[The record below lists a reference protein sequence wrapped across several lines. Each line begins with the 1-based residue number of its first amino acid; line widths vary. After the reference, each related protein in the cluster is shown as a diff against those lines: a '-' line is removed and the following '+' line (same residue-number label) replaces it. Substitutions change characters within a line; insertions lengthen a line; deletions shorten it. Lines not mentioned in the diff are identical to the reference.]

1 MDGPYREKLP
11 SNFGGKK
18 MSSSVYCPRG
28 KIILPMGDCLQCE
41 FIRKDD
47 DISNIWCRFLIGNQ
61 QFDEERETRA
71 EQDKPDDEIR
81 RLYAKIGYKRKRADL
96 FYKTGKPRIAEKIE
110 NEIMKLRKEIKQH
123 EIENQEFNQK
133 KKTAL

>member
-1 MDGPYREKLP
+1 MADIH
-11 SNFGGKK
+11 
-18 MSSSVYCPRG
+18 CP
-28 KIILPMGDCLQCE
+28 KYKEILPMGDCLQCK

-47 DISNIWCRFLIGNQ
+47 DISSIWCRFLIGNPQ
-61 QFDEERETRA
+61 LEEERATGA

-123 EIENQEFNQK
+123 EIENQKFNHK
-133 KKTAL
+133 EKASL